1 MSYFVEDLPNNL
13 SNKKIFL
20 RLDLNFPLD
29 NKGVVSDTTRLQK
42 ALPSLKYLFQKNAKV
57 AIFSHLGRPKS
68 AADKHLSLEPI
79 SKILAEE
86 LKRKVIFVKDL
97 EKLKNAINNLSP
109 SEIIL
114 MENLRFFAA
123 EKKNDS
129 LFCKNLADSFDYFV
143 NDSFGT
149 AHRKEASNYG
159 LPQHFS
165 TPVYGHLI
173 QKEMEQLSKL
183 LRNAPRPFVSIFGG
197 AKLEDKIAILKN
209 LAPKMDAI
217 LVGGGMAYTFL
228 KVQGKEIGNSLLD
241 KKHLKSAE
249 ILLKKYAAKIFLPQ
263 DHLVVDK
270 LETGSC
276 YSYVAEIPKAK
287 IAVDIGEKTLKIY
300 QQQITKAKCIFW
312 NGPLGVLEIAPFEK
326 GTHQI
331 TRAIADSSAFSVVA
345 GGDSILAI
353 KQLDL
358 AKKIS
363 HISTGGG
370 AAMKFLEG
378 EELPAISILKKR

>member
-1 MSYFVEDLPNNL
+1 MKTTCVENLPDLT
-13 SNKKIFL
+13 NKKVFL

-29 NKGVVSDTTRLQK
+29 NKGIVSDTTRLQK
-42 ALPSLKYLFQKNAKV
+42 ALPTLKYLFQKKAKV
-57 AIFSHLGRPKS
+57 AIFSHLGRPKN

-79 SKILAEE
+79 SEILTEQ
-86 LKRKVIFVKDL
+86 LKRKVIFVKKL
-97 EKLKNAINNLSP
+97 EELNDAITNLSP
-109 SEIIL
+109 SEILL

-129 LFCKNLADSFDYFV
+129 LFCENLASSFDYFV

-159 LPQHFS
+159 LPQYFN
-165 TPVYGHLI
+165 TPVYGFLI
-173 QKEMEQLSKL
+173 QKELEKLSKL
-183 LRNAPRPFVSIFGG
+183 IHNPPKPFVAIFGG
-197 AKLEDKIAILKN
+197 AKLKDKIAILEN
-209 LAPKMDAI
+209 LAPKMDSI

-241 KKHLKSAE
+241 KEHLKSAE

-270 LETGSC
+270 LETNAC
-276 YSYVAEIPKAK
+276 YSKMEEILKNK
-287 IAVDIGEKTLKIY
+287 IAVDIGEKTVRVY
-300 QQQITKAKCIFW
+300 QQQIAKAKCIFW
-312 NGPLGVLEIAPFEK
+312 NGPMGVLEIAPFEK

-331 TRAIADSSAFSVVA
+331 TRAIANSSAFSVIA
-345 GGDSILAI
+345 GGDSILSVN
-353 KQLDL
+353 KLDL
-358 AKKIS
+358 EEKIS

-378 EELPAISILKKR
+378 EELPAIAVLKKY